1 VTRFTVV
8 NDEWRSGP
16 VTLATVL
23 ADGSTTGARILVVD
37 DEEAIAELLTTAL
50 RYTGFE
56 VAVARAGFEALQ
68 IAATFSPDLV
78 VLDIMLPDLDGY
90 EVCRRLRQD
99 GDLVPI
105 VFLTARDAEDD
116 RIRGFVQ
123 GGDGYWRI
131 LINGEGRRT
140 FHAPCSWT
148 RPTTSV
154 TNTRGGVP
162 RGFDDS

>member
-123 GGDGYWRI
+123 GGDGQWRI
-131 LINGEGRRT
+131 LINGGRSKNV
-140 FHAPCSWT
+140 PCALQLDPPDDL
-148 RPTTSV
+148 R